1 MRKSIMIG
9 SDRDLRSWLFE
20 AEEAP
25 AGAAPAGAAPAG
37 GDKKEVGPD
46 AVSAEEIQKLWALP
60 YTAFV
65 ERLKVIAKDPKLHA
79 FLAAGKKD
87 GAPDDESITASP
99 ATIAAKS
106 LSPTQSEIDLSN
118 SVTWSFK
125 NPQDIGAF
133 YSGGAWQGGDPIIT
147 AGGKFIIDGHHRWSS
162 AIIFNPEI
170 QLNCI
175 NINIDDAEMALKMTQ
190 AAIAVTKKNV
200 PAQGVKEGMNIYKM
214 EFPAILNAFAGG
226 ATFLAS
232 EVVGELGGK
241 LNITGTPE
249 EIQAAKTLAS
259 TKPWSKDASKAMGA
273 GSVALAGSQQ
283 SKQAMPAAG
292 PPEMNFGGLKTDGLG
307 DAEGVMGGGYLREAK
322 LAESGAAPYV
332 DLWSQCAAT
341 LAHNCKTLPAAG
353 QFPRPIMPQ
362 TGTGD
367 GGPGPAGL
375 VAALKDGEINNKP
388 GFDIVKEGRLVY
400 GFERRSSLPGI
411 RRRY

>member
-1 MRKSIMIG
+1 MRKSIVIG
-9 SDRDLRSWLFE
+9 SDRDLRNWLFE

-25 AGAAPAGAAPAG
+25 AGGAPAG
-37 GDKKEVGPD
+37 GDKEEEKPD

-65 ERLKVIAKDPKLHA
+65 ERLKVIAKDKKLRA

-87 GAPDDESITASP
+87 GALDDESITSSP

-118 SVTWSFK
+118 SVAFSFK
-125 NPQDIGAF
+125 NPGSIGAF

-147 AGGKFIIDGHHRWSS
+147 AGGKYVIDGHHRWSS

-175 NINIDDAEMALKMTQ
+175 NINIDDPQMALKMTQ
-190 AAIAVTKKNV
+190 AAIAVTKNDL
-200 PAQGVKEGMNIYKM
+200 PTQGVKEGMSIYEM
-214 EFPAILNAFAGG
+214 GFDQIVSAFINAGSGVTMLSPVVDALKGKLSVSATPEELTKAKEIYAKAGG
-226 ATFLAS
+226 AKRAQAAPEKS
-232 EVVGELGGK
+232 ETGYGPGNQNFGGISGMGGSLQEAVVGE
-241 LNITGTPE
+241 
-249 EIQAAKTLAS
+249 
-259 TKPWSKDASKAMGA
+259 A
-273 GSVALAGSQQ
+273 G
-283 SKQAMPAAG
+283 
-292 PPEMNFGGLKTDGLG
+292 G
-307 DAEGVMGGGYLREAK
+307 DALPEA
-322 LAESGAAPYV
+322 
-332 DLWSQCAAT
+332 AAT

-362 TGTGD
+362 TSVRD
-367 GGPGPAGL
+367 DGPGPEGL
-375 VAALKDGEINNKP
+375 SAALSSGEINSKP

>member
-125 NPQDIGAF
+125 NPDSIGAF

-175 NINIDDAEMALKMTQ
+175 NIDIDDAEMALKMTQ
-190 AAIAVTKKNV
+190 AAIAVTKNDV
-200 PAQGVKEGMNIYKM
+200 PTQGVKEGMNIYKM
-214 EFPAILNAFAGG
+214 GFAAILASFA
-226 ATFLAS
+226 
-232 EVVGELGGK
+232 
-241 LNITGTPE
+241 
-249 EIQAAKTLAS
+249 Q
-259 TKPWSKDASKAMGA
+259 
-273 GSVALAGSQQ
+273 
-283 SKQAMPAAG
+283 
-292 PPEMNFGGLKTDGLG
+292 
-307 DAEGVMGGGYLREAK
+307 MGGGAFLPMEAVKQLQGK
-322 LAESGAAPYV
+322 LESTATPDEIKQAGRFNVSSTAQTKTVKVNKAGGKATLGNPTPGDYEEMNQALKEQLDFGNMFAGQGAVGGV
-332 DLWSQCAAT
+332 DVGQGTIKTGIPPEQAWPQVAAS

-353 QFPRPIMPQ
+353 QFPRPFMPQ
-362 TGTGD
+362 TSVRD
-367 GGPGPAGL
+367 GGPGPEGL
-375 VAALKDGEINNKP
+375 VAALKDGEINSDKP
-388 GFDIVKEGRLVY
+388 FDIVKEGRLVY